1 MWVCLLAGE
10 AIKSNRNGPL
20 PENVSRRELELLM
33 PLEHEIIKGQYA
45 CGRANRLCVCLL
57 IEQSE

>member
-45 CGRANRLCVCLL
+45 CGRAYRLCVCVF
-57 IEQSE
+57 